1 MLDYI
6 SDWNEF
12 QFAFDGDVKK
22 YLGEEEKIYKIIMY
36 DK

>member
-22 YLGEEEKIYKIIMY
+22 YLGDVKKYLGEEEKIY
-36 DK
+36 